1 MPDSDLWYMAAHT
14 RGMCR
19 AAVTLVMLLMMQTV
33 AAAPPPGEPDVVND
47 ICSTWGGG
55 NGICD
60 DYLSSLDATP
70 SDEWIEG
77 QVRMVMESASSI
89 EMTVEFGI
97 HELPRDELGLLDID
111 LEGDSNPSDGIPA
124 DYIRNY
130 RDLASGGSSVED
142 KMIDYVEEL
151 VEEIVNENFPQ
162 ATIGPLQPT
171 SEITFFSKQEKV
183 CTMNPDIDSIDEE
196 ADRENDPFYPPICL
210 RSVLSLIIDPANVG
224 IDSSIGDVNRM
235 VEGLMIMG
243 GEVVSNFTTVA
254 SSGHYLEYL
263 MIPPPYATVS
273 SVNFPAEVFQI
284 DESTEEKS
292 GARVALDNLAG
303 SAFSPPDSV
312 NLVATLDSGIDPP
325 EWQIEAGPSIDLEVN
340 VDLRDRMNSRID
352 MEISVHHL
360 SAETLAEWGLNLET
374 ETIRLDS
381 VTSDGIRMF
390 DSELDVDVEEILT
403 ALPIGTLSDTFSEA
417 LGVDVM
423 FQTPTFSPSDE
434 SGGLMFIHNPGITCN
449 ENLAYRYCLDDSRA
463 MTSNYPIVLQSSSM
477 PSQIEASDIVSKWI
491 QYAEGDIATLD
502 LSILSDEDLAA
513 LISVLELNL
522 DVNLDFL
529 QDVLPED
536 FPSTDISISVQLP
549 EWLDLV
555 NSETDTIVFHSEASS
570 IQNLG
575 IRGSRPYD
583 WKHPICLE
591 SGRGGIGD
599 STECLDDSDDL
610 ICASTQETCVSLDV
624 EMEIERLAIR
634 ETQAAVEFEFSADI
648 TLEIYRLGVEL
659 NEENIEISP
668 IPADIIRRIIAIGDR
683 KDGGLLAG
691 SEQNA
696 IIPLSSG
703 DYNLEI
709 SNSGLIG
716 LSDALMDEVEIAF
729 EELEKIGSQDLI
741 FGSETLDSYLEI
753 KPLPIN
759 LEIPQLEM
767 PLNME
772 VSDLNPIEIGVR
784 VSTSS
789 LTIAIDHDVED
800 EVKISLAPATIEVNP
815 LTSAIAD
822 LGLEFSDF
830 GIGAETAVFYSIVPP
845 IMENTLWG
853 LIKSSARL
861 QITMPDSIRL
871 LSFES
876 EKGLGSVEMI
886 DGKQVLN
893 YRTPV
898 CPEAENWAQC
908 YPQHD
913 IVSWSVEVSYLFILG
928 EISQYL
934 FVLIVF
940 LGLAVSRWKRRRK
953 ARKAK
958 KIDRKEAMEK
968 QILDLEFAMQMGEL
982 EEKLVIEQPEE
993 ADSEDSNWWDQS
1005 KLV

>member
-1 MPDSDLWYMAAHT
+1 M
-14 RGMCR
+14 
-19 AAVTLVMLLMMQTV
+19 
-33 AAAPPPGEPDVVND
+33 
-47 ICSTWGGG
+47 
-55 NGICD
+55 
-60 DYLSSLDATP
+60 
-70 SDEWIEG
+70 
-77 QVRMVMESASSI
+77 
-89 EMTVEFGI
+89 
-97 HELPRDELGLLDID
+97 
-111 LEGDSNPSDGIPA
+111 
-124 DYIRNY
+124 
-130 RDLASGGSSVED
+130 
-142 KMIDYVEEL
+142 
-151 VEEIVNENFPQ
+151 
-162 ATIGPLQPT
+162 
-171 SEITFFSKQEKV
+171 
-183 CTMNPDIDSIDEE
+183 
-196 ADRENDPFYPPICL
+196 
-210 RSVLSLIIDPANVG
+210 
-224 IDSSIGDVNRM
+224 
-235 VEGLMIMG
+235 
-243 GEVVSNFTTVA
+243 
-254 SSGHYLEYL
+254 
-263 MIPPPYATVS
+263 
-273 SVNFPAEVFQI
+273 
-284 DESTEEKS
+284 
-292 GARVALDNLAG
+292 
-303 SAFSPPDSV
+303 
-312 NLVATLDSGIDPP
+312 
-325 EWQIEAGPSIDLEVN
+325 
-340 VDLRDRMNSRID
+340 
-352 MEISVHHL
+352 
-360 SAETLAEWGLNLET
+360 
-374 ETIRLDS
+374 
-381 VTSDGIRMF
+381 
-390 DSELDVDVEEILT
+390 DVDVEEILT

-423 FQTPTFSPSDE
+423 FQTPTFSPSDG
-434 SGGLMFIHNPGITCN
+434 SGGLMFIHNPGISCN

-502 LSILSDEDLAA
+502 LSILSDQDLAA

-529 QDVLPED
+529 QDILPED

-555 NSETDTIVFHSEASS
+555 NSENDTIVFHSEASS

-575 IRGSRPYD
+575 LRGSRPYD

-599 STECLDDSDDL
+599 STECLDDSNDL

-648 TLEIYRLGVEL
+648 TLEIYRLGVDFD
-659 NEENIEISP
+659 EENINISP

-709 SNSGLIG
+709 SNSGLVG

-741 FGSETLDSYLEI
+741 FGTETLDSYLEI
-753 KPLPIN
+753 EPLPIN
-759 LEIPQLEM
+759 LEIPQLEI

-789 LTIAIDHDVED
+789 LTIAISHDVED

-815 LTSAIAD
+815 LASALAD

-830 GIGAETAVFYSIVPP
+830 GIGLETAVFYSIVPP

-886 DGKQVLN
+886 DGKQVVN

-928 EISQYL
+928 EIAQYVFL
-934 FVLIVF
+934 LIVF
-940 LGLAVSRWKRRRK
+940 FGLAVSRWKRRRK
-953 ARKAK
+953 AKKAIK
-958 KIDRKEAMEK
+958 KDRKEAMEK

-982 EEKLVIEQPEE
+982 EEKLVIEESEE

>member
-1 MPDSDLWYMAAHT
+1 M
-14 RGMCR
+14 
-19 AAVTLVMLLMMQTV
+19 
-33 AAAPPPGEPDVVND
+33 
-47 ICSTWGGG
+47 
-55 NGICD
+55 
-60 DYLSSLDATP
+60 
-70 SDEWIEG
+70 
-77 QVRMVMESASSI
+77 
-89 EMTVEFGI
+89 
-97 HELPRDELGLLDID
+97 
-111 LEGDSNPSDGIPA
+111 
-124 DYIRNY
+124 
-130 RDLASGGSSVED
+130 
-142 KMIDYVEEL
+142 
-151 VEEIVNENFPQ
+151 
-162 ATIGPLQPT
+162 
-171 SEITFFSKQEKV
+171 
-183 CTMNPDIDSIDEE
+183 
-196 ADRENDPFYPPICL
+196 
-210 RSVLSLIIDPANVG
+210 
-224 IDSSIGDVNRM
+224 
-235 VEGLMIMG
+235 
-243 GEVVSNFTTVA
+243 
-254 SSGHYLEYL
+254 
-263 MIPPPYATVS
+263 
-273 SVNFPAEVFQI
+273 
-284 DESTEEKS
+284 
-292 GARVALDNLAG
+292 
-303 SAFSPPDSV
+303 
-312 NLVATLDSGIDPP
+312 
-325 EWQIEAGPSIDLEVN
+325 
-340 VDLRDRMNSRID
+340 
-352 MEISVHHL
+352 
-360 SAETLAEWGLNLET
+360 
-374 ETIRLDS
+374 
-381 VTSDGIRMF
+381 
-390 DSELDVDVEEILT
+390 
-403 ALPIGTLSDTFSEA
+403 
-417 LGVDVM
+417 
-423 FQTPTFSPSDE
+423 
-434 SGGLMFIHNPGITCN
+434 
-449 ENLAYRYCLDDSRA
+449 
-463 MTSNYPIVLQSSSM
+463 
-477 PSQIEASDIVSKWI
+477 
-491 QYAEGDIATLD
+491 
-502 LSILSDEDLAA
+502 
-513 LISVLELNL
+513 
-522 DVNLDFL
+522 
-529 QDVLPED
+529 
-536 FPSTDISISVQLP
+536 
-549 EWLDLV
+549 V
-555 NSETDTIVFHSEASS
+555 NSENDTIVFHSEASS

-575 IRGSRPYD
+575 LRGSRPYD

-599 STECLDDSDDL
+599 STECLDDSNDL

-741 FGSETLDSYLEI
+741 FGSETLDSHLEI

-789 LTIAIDHDVED
+789 LTIAISHDVED

-815 LTSAIAD
+815 LASALAD

-830 GIGAETAVFYSIVPP
+830 GIGLETAVFYSIVPP

-886 DGKQVLN
+886 DGKQVVN

-928 EISQYL
+928 EIAQYVFL
-934 FVLIVF
+934 LIVF
-940 LGLAVSRWKRRRK
+940 FGLAVSRWKRRRK
-953 ARKAK
+953 AKKAIK
-958 KIDRKEAMEK
+958 KDRKEAMEK

-982 EEKLVIEQPEE
+982 EEKLVIEESEE